1 MKYFIVRNGLCL
13 KDELDIAWAE
23 GDWLTGGWEREGSGP
38 RFNTVPKIV
47 AKIVLKILPKNPLKS
62 YIKSAKIAN
71 LDMSQKLMTIL
82 GTIFG
87 IVLNRRIV
95 PQKVCTGAR
104 WAGAIHSLC
113 RVITQVYTL
122 QNVCKDFTDT
132 SSKQQTE

>member
-23 GDWLTGGWEREGSGP
+23 GDWLTGGWEREGS
-38 RFNTVPKIV
+38 
-47 AKIVLKILPKNPLKS
+47 
-62 YIKSAKIAN
+62 
-71 LDMSQKLMTIL
+71 
-82 GTIFG
+82 
-87 IVLNRRIV
+87 V

-104 WAGAIHSLC
+104 SAGAIHSLC